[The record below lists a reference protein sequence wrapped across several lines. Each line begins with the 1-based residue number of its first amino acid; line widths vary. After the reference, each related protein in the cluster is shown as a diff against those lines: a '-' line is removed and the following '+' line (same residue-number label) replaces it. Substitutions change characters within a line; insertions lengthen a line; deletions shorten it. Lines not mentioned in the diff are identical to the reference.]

1 MISAPLAGYL
11 RRLGF
16 AEPPRPTAEA
26 LFALQRAHL
35 ERIPYENLDIQL
47 GRPPGIDPELSV
59 RRIAAGRGGYC
70 LHLNGAF
77 SVLLRALGYDVT
89 RHFAAVHL
97 AAERERRDATGDH
110 LALTVRV
117 DGAAYM
123 VDTGLGDGPHEPL
136 PLRAGTYRQG
146 AFTYRLEELGGPVAG
161 WRYVNDAGSA
171 PVMNFHAGPADM
183 AEFEAEHLR
192 MSTSAESGFVRTLAL
207 LRRDERGV
215 DALRGRVLSRL
226 DPVRGTSE
234 RELESPGEFFRVIEA
249 VFGRRLDDLTAA
261 DRGALWARV
270 GRAHEAW
277 LAGKAGRGAGGA
289 DTGGGRADLGACPT
303 PPAGPAPHAAA
314 TAP

>member
-1 MISAPLAGYL
+1 MSGAPLAGYL

-16 AEPPRPTAEA
+16 AEPPPPTAET

-35 ERIPYENLDIQL
+35 ERVPYENVDIQL
-47 GRPPGIDPELSV
+47 GRPAGIDPELSV

-77 SVLLRALGYDVT
+77 SVLLASLGYDVT

-117 DGAAYM
+117 AGAEYV

-136 PLRAGTYRQG
+136 PLRAGTYRRG
-146 AFTYRLEELGGPVAG
+146 GSTYRIEELGGPVAG
-161 WRYVNDAGSA
+161 WRYENDAGSA
-171 PVMNFHAGPADM
+171 AVMNFHAGPADM

-192 MSTSAESGFVRTLAL
+192 MSTSPESGFVRTLAL
-207 LRRDERGV
+207 LRRDARGV
-215 DALRGRVLSRL
+215 DALRGRVLSRI
-226 DPVRGTSE
+226 DPVRGTTE
-234 RELESPGEFFRVIEA
+234 RELRTPEEFFRVIET
-249 VFGRRLDDLTAA
+249 VFGRRLDDLDAA
-261 DRGALWARV
+261 DREALWARV
-270 GRAHEAW
+270 DAAHETW
-277 LAGKAGRGAGGA
+277 LAGKTERDA
-289 DTGGGRADLGACPT
+289 GRADWGACPT
-303 PPAGPAPHAAA
+303 PPDGPAPHAAA